1 VVERD
6 KTAFPRLLVSAT
18 NLTEC
23 QIEYFYGDSS
33 DYELTKNMPRES
45 RPAWKNLQ
53 FLNKSLEDVKL
64 LKRFNEVAALMQ
76 ALESLPNGNPLE
88 DHPAYRAVK
97 DRGYLR
103 VPRIVSIMPPEATT
117 QFGDADFS
125 PEAIN
130 ERADRGEEQTL
141 KALEQ
146 LSKPSTPA
154 PKIARRRR

>member
-1 VVERD
+1 VLDHLNDAPDVDRTVYVVNL
-6 KTAFPRLLVSAT
+6 FPNKAAVP
-18 NLTEC
+18 
-23 QIEYFYGDSS
+23 
-33 DYELTKNMPRES
+33 KNMPEVAARM
-45 RPAWKNLQ
+45 KNLQ
-53 FLNKSLEDVKL
+53 FANKSLEDVKL

-76 ALESLPNGNPLE
+76 ALGSLPNGNPLE

-103 VPRIVSIMPPEATT
+103 VPRIVSIIPPEATT

-146 LSKPSTPA
+146 LSKSSTPA
-154 PKIARRRR
+154 ALNRP